1 VISSGATVPEADA
14 GGESDARLRQ
24 LAAFAF
30 HHSAGTAAWVAASG
44 SSMQPLI
51 RAGDELYVEFGP
63 RRYRLGDIV
72 VFPEGGRFV
81 AHRVV
86 GWTRRG
92 GQRLLMTRGD
102 ATVDLDRPLA
112 SERAFGVVRACR
124 RQPDGLPTPILDRG
138 PGATVIAVVSQAGGR
153 LVGASESLHP
163 SLRRQ
168 LAGPCRRVAGASVAR
183 LAMLLARPPTRPPG
197 LT

>member
-1 VISSGATVPEADA
+1 MPEADA
-14 GGESDARLRQ
+14 AAEGDARLRQ
-24 LAAFAF
+24 LAAFAV
-30 HHSAGTAAWVAASG
+30 HHGAGTAAWVVASG

-51 RAGDELYVEFGP
+51 QAGDELYVEFGP

-86 GWTRRG
+86 GWTWQG
-92 GQRLLMTRGD
+92 GQRLLLTRGD
-102 ATVDLDRPLA
+102 ATVDLDRPFA
-112 SERAFGVVRACR
+112 PEHAFGVVRACR
-124 RQPDGLPTPILDRG
+124 RQPDGLPTPVLDRS
-138 PGATVIAVVSQAGGR
+138 PQATVIAVVSQAGGR

-163 SLRRQ
+163 ALRRR
-168 LAGPCRRVAGASVAR
+168 LAGPCRRIAGASVAR
-183 LAMLLARPPTRPPG
+183 LALLLARPPARPPG